1 MPDSTGNSAA
11 SNRPA
16 SNRPASDRPASDRPL
31 PPPTF
36 RDRLAEI
43 PVAFKVGVVAAVI
56 AFFVRVGSQ
65 STTTL
70 NGEVTSCSY
79 TDILKIGVALFLVVL
94 TIQGVLAVRRSRHQ
108 PPVWLTVAFVVLLL
122 GSAVYLGLLGLGTV
136 GGPCAAL

>member
-1 MPDSTGNSAA
+1 MADTA
-11 SNRPA
+11 PA
-16 SNRPASDRPASDRPL
+16 SNRPQ

-56 AFFVRVGSQ
+56 GFFLRVGSQ

-70 NGEVTSCSY
+70 NGVVTKCSY
-79 TDILKIGVALFLVVL
+79 TDIFKIGVAIFLAVL
-94 TIQGVLAVRRSRHQ
+94 VLQGVLAVRRARHR
-108 PPVWLTVAFVVLLL
+108 PPLWLTVAFVVLLL
-122 GSAVYLGLLGLGTV
+122 GSAAYLALLGLGTV